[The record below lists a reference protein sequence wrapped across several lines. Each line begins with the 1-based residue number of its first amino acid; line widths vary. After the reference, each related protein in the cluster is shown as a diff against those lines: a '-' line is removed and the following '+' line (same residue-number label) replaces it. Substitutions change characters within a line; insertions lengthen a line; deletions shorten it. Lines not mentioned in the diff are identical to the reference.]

1 MQTILVA
8 IHLPKQLLADLEADY
23 NVVMWSKEGTMP
35 KENVLAE
42 ISKGNVVAIV
52 CSSSTRIDRAF
63 LDASQG
69 TLKVVS
75 TVSVGLDHID
85 IAECRRRGIV
95 LGYTPDV
102 LSDAVAE
109 LTLALL
115 LATTRR
121 LMLANR
127 LAITGQWPPAWGSFY
142 HTAGQIKNSIVGVIG
157 GSGRVG
163 QAIIKRLVAF
173 EPSQVLYYGTT
184 RRPDV
189 ETRLGCTF
197 ATLEELLTTS
207 DFVII
212 SVSLNANTRLLIGSD
227 QLRLMKPTST
237 LVNISRGAV
246 VDQSAL
252 TEALKSGQIRAAGL
266 DVFEKEPIDPNDPL
280 VSMDNVVIL
289 PHIGSATMETRTDM
303 IRLGINNLKA
313 ALEGTPLPAPVPL

>member
-1 MQTILVA
+1 MQTIVVA
-8 IHLPKQLLADLEADY
+8 IHLPRQLLASLEGDY
-23 NVVMWSKEGTMP
+23 HVVAWPEEGTMP
-35 KENVLAE
+35 KEQVLAE

-52 CSSSTRIDRAF
+52 CSSSLRVDRA
-63 LDASQG
+63 LLEASG
-69 TLKVVS
+69 EALKVIS

-85 IAECRRRGIV
+85 VDECHRRGII

-127 LAITGQWPPAWGSFY
+127 LAITGQWPRAWGSFY
-142 HTAGQIKNSIVGVIG
+142 HTAGQIKNSVVGVIG

-163 QAIIKRLVAF
+163 QAIIKRLNAF
-173 EPSQVLYYGTT
+173 EPSRVLYHGTG
-184 RRPDV
+184 RRPEV
-189 ETRLGCTF
+189 EAQLGCSF
-197 ATLEELLTTS
+197 ATLPELLATA

-212 SVSLNANTRLLIGSD
+212 SVSLNAQTRRLIGAE
-227 QLRLMKPTST
+227 QLGLMKPTAT

-246 VDQSAL
+246 VDQAAL
-252 TEALKSGQIRAAGL
+252 TEALRAGTIRAAGL

-289 PHIGSATMETRTDM
+289 PHIGSATMETRTAM
-303 IRLGINNLKA
+303 IELGIDNLKA
-313 ALEGTPLPAPVPL
+313 ALEGKPLPAPVPL